1 MNTLLPQ
8 SLPVPGDKEYLFFI
22 HLIHSQELQYQFPYN
37 SVSTVDLESCFG
49 AHNRADKYS

>member
-37 SVSTVDLESCFG
+37 SVSTVNLESCFG